1 MKKDPT
7 LTLFVKGG
15 LGNQVMQWV
24 FAEGL
29 ARKNG
34 LTLLV
39 CSRLL
44 RSRSRAARGL
54 TSRSFSRIVR
64 SLSKPVESS
73 FFYYLFCRCLNR
85 LPLFKN
91 LIAGNSQITNPGK
104 ILNAPCTRCVL
115 TDGTSPLVFSCYFN
129 PEWKKV
135 RNQIGG
141 KSNINADIGVH
152 VRRGDYEKGNSGFFV
167 LKRDYY
173 LKAINIALSILKEE
187 NPKITIFS
195 DDPSWCKRNL
205 SSPEWEALIS
215 HASPEEDLYAMSKT
229 KALVISNSSFSAVAA
244 HLGETFEDL
253 QLVIC
258 PDQWLAKSNNTS
270 LGDLRKP
277 SWISLPIQP

>member
-34 LTLLV
+34 LSLLV

-44 RSRSRAARGL
+44 SSRSRAVRGI
-54 TSRSFSRIVR
+54 TARSFSRIVR
-64 SLSKPVESS
+64 SLSNPIESNI
-73 FFYYLFCRCLNR
+73 FYYLFCRLLNR

-91 LIAGNSQITNPGK
+91 LVAGNTQIMNPNIIFK
-104 ILNAPCTRCVL
+104 IPRTRCIL
-115 TDGTSPLVFSCYFN
+115 TDGTSPLVFSSEFT
-129 PEWKKV
+129 PEWEKV
-135 RNQIGG
+135 HKEVGMKLDITT
-141 KSNINADIGVH
+141 DIGVH
-152 VRRGDYEKGNSGFFV
+152 VRRSDYANDSSGF
-167 LKRDYY
+167 LLLERDYY
-173 LKAINIALSILKEE
+173 LKAINMAVSLLKDE
-187 NPKITIFS
+187 NSKITLFS

-205 SSPEWEALIS
+205 VSPEWDALIS
-215 HASPEEDLYAMSKT
+215 QASPEEDLYAMSKA
-229 KALVISNSSFSAVAA
+229 KVLVISNSSFSAVAA

-258 PDQWLAKSNNTS
+258 PDQWLSDPSRKA

-277 SWISLPIQP
+277 SWISLPTQA